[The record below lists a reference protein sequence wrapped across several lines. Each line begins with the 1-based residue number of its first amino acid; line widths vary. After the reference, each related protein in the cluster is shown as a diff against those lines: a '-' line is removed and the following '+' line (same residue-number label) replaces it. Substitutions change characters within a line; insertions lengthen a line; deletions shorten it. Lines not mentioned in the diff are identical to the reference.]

1 MRNFLLLLVFPLVFG
16 GADGML
22 SSGSQSIQAIVE
34 ANNRFAI
41 KLYRFYREKYKD
53 DNIFFSPFSIS
64 SAFSILYEGARGK
77 TAEEI
82 RNVFL
87 FPSRSDVRREG
98 YLTLYEEMNKPGK
111 KYELS
116 LANALWVQEDY
127 RFLKEYLN
135 LIEKYYGGK
144 ATNLDFRR
152 DPEGS
157 RQIINKWV
165 EEKTKEK
172 IKDLLPQGSIDSL
185 TRMVITNAIYFKGL
199 WVFPFDKKKTSDADF
214 KVSQDKIVKV
224 KMMSL
229 PRPQRFNY
237 AETDELQILEML
249 YEGDELSMLV
259 LLPKENSLEKLE
271 KELSLENLN
280 KWRDMLQSKEVVV
293 YFPKLK
299 IVRKYAMVDDLKK
312 MGMPSVFDP
321 SRADLSGLTG
331 KRDLFVTA
339 VYHQAYVDIN
349 EEGTEAA
356 AATGIVVGRTAVEKR
371 IIFRADHPF
380 IFLIQDRRNENI
392 LFMGRVYNPGK

>member
-1 MRNFLLLLVFPLVFG
+1 MKNLAFLLVLPLFFG

-22 SSGSQSIQAIVE
+22 PPDSPDIMAIVK
-34 ANNRFAI
+34 ANNRFALN
-41 KLYRFYREKYKD
+41 LYRFYGEKYKD

-64 SAFSILYEGARGK
+64 SAFLILYEGTRGK

-82 RNVFL
+82 RNVFG
-87 FPSRSDVRREG
+87 FPARADVRREG
-98 YLTLYEEMNKPGK
+98 YLSLYEEINKPGK

-116 LANALWVQEDY
+116 LANALWVQKDY
-127 RFLKEYLN
+127 RFLKQYLS
-135 LIEKYYGGK
+135 LVERYYRGK
-144 ATNLDFRR
+144 ATNLDFRG

-157 RQIINKWV
+157 RKIINKWV

-172 IKDLLPQGSIDSL
+172 IKDLLPQGSINPL

-199 WVFPFDKKKTSDADF
+199 WIFPFDKKKTTDADF
-214 KVSQDKIVKV
+214 KVSPEKVVKV

-237 AETDELQILEML
+237 AETSDLQILEMP

-259 LLPKENSLEKLE
+259 LLPRENSLEKLE
-271 KELSLENLN
+271 KELSPENLS
-280 KWRDMLQSKEVVV
+280 KWREMLQSREVVV

-299 IVRKYAMVDDLKK
+299 IVRKYGMVEDLRK
-312 MGMPSVFDP
+312 MGMPSAFDP
-321 SRADLSGLTG
+321 AKADLSGLTG
-331 KRDLFVTA
+331 KKDLFVTA

-380 IFLIQDRRNENI
+380 IFLIQDRRNGNI
-392 LFMGRVYNPGK
+392 LFIGRVYNPSK

>member
-1 MRNFLLLLVFPLVFG
+1 MKNFAFLLLFPLVFG

-22 SSGSQSIQAIVE
+22 SSYSQSVQAIVE

-41 KLYRFYREKYKD
+41 KLYRLYREKYKD

-64 SAFSILYEGARGK
+64 SAFSILYEGARGR

-87 FPSRSDVRREG
+87 FPARSDARREG
-98 YLTLYEEMNKPGK
+98 YLSLYEEMNKPEK

-116 LANALWVQEDY
+116 LANALWVQKDY

-199 WVFPFDKKKTSDADF
+199 WIFPFDKKKTSDADF
-214 KVSQDKIVKV
+214 KVSPDKIVKV

-237 AETDELQILEML
+237 AETEELQILEML

-271 KELSLENLN
+271 KALSLESLK

-299 IVRKYAMVDDLKK
+299 IVRKYGMVDDLKK
-312 MGMPSVFDP
+312 MGMPSAFDP
-321 SRADLSGLTG
+321 SKADLSGLTG

-380 IFLIQDRRNENI
+380 IFLIQDRRNGNI
-392 LFMGRVYNPGK
+392 LFMGRVYNPVK